1 MDATGNPSSPAA
13 SKLSWFEGV
22 RNLRRSFGM
31 SNGNSF
37 RSTEVALLEVSCVEP
52 CVSCIC
58 CSRRRRSFGM
68 SNGRSQRSPF
78 GASLLVSLRDSI
90 DMPLSEHWC
99 DSESATHEAKLIPPL
114 LRGNRFFSL
123 WLAAPESASGVCGR
137 LWRGDPFGGVTAPPL
152 RPTSEPSEQT
162 SWNDLSDMG
171 ESTCILLWLR

>member
-1 MDATGNPSSPAA
+1 MDLQSFNDASQFKECVFFIFQPPISFTLKKKFFGNSPVGCSPPMDATGNPSSPAA

-123 WLAAPESASGVCGR
+123 
-137 LWRGDPFGGVTAPPL
+137 
-152 RPTSEPSEQT
+152 
-162 SWNDLSDMG
+162 
-171 ESTCILLWLR
+171 